1 MLITTTFSYSKML
14 IINVCLMILAEKYK
28 VYFGDCWMLGECQ
41 RCPGVQPS
49 VFPRAIVEKDSEYI
63 ELSDEVKVCYDN

>member
-1 MLITTTFSYSKML
+1 
-14 IINVCLMILAEKYK
+14 
-28 VYFGDCWMLGECQ
+28 MLGECQ

-49 VFPRAIVEKDSEYI
+49 VFPRAIVGKDSEYI